1 MNSTRLLAGIAI
13 GAALAFVPFA
23 LRAAD
28 LPKSTQKMLED
39 LKLVGDPIVTDL
51 NEEATNMPAS
61 VVEAAKKEGVV
72 DYSGSIDPKDFDKMT
87 APFRE
92 RFPFIKIRYSSGD
105 QTNRNIKP
113 LVAYKTGNVQVDI
126 VDGLGV
132 NLSDYTSIGAVQK
145 LTDLPNIKTIP
156 ENIRDPNGF
165 WVGPRLQYWCMTYNT
180 NNIKESELPKTW
192 DDLLTDPSMRGGR
205 LGIINRPNN
214 FMIMLWG
221 NKGPAWSENFMDKL
235 FNDVFPQFRKEAS
248 DTAVDLV
255 GAGEM
260 DVAFPTA
267 GYRTYASQQ
276 KGAPVSWHCPTPVP
290 LSFSALVLM
299 NKSPHS
305 NAAKLYINWYLSK
318 EGQISQYYGD
328 KSPPTHK
335 DLQDPRFVVY
345 SDQIV
350 GKPLAIRYP
359 KLLEEDMSK
368 VAAMWDDKWQKA
380 SARRR

>member
-1 MNSTRLLAGIAI
+1 MIRARIFIVSV
-13 GAALAFVPFA
+13 ALTAVFA
-23 LRAAD
+23 LSSVRAAD

-39 LKLVGDPIVTDL
+39 LKLIGDPIVADL
-51 NEEATNMPAS
+51 DAEANSMPAS

-92 RFPFIKIRYSSGD
+92 RYPFIKIKYSSGD
-105 QTNRNIKP
+105 QNTRNIKP
-113 LVAYKTGNVQVDI
+113 LVAYKTGRVLVDI

-145 LTDLPNIKTIP
+145 LSDIPNVQNIP
-156 ENIRDPNGF
+156 AEIRDPNGF

-180 NNIKESELPKTW
+180 NNMKVSELPKTW
-192 DDLLTDPSMRGGR
+192 DDLLTSPAMRGGR

-221 NKGPAWSENFMDKL
+221 AKGPAWSENFMDKL

-260 DVAFPTA
+260 DISFPTA
-267 GYRTYASQQ
+267 GYRTFAAHA
-276 KGAPVSWHCPTPVP
+276 KGSPVAWHCPEPVP

-299 NKSPHS
+299 NKSPHA

-335 DLQDPRFVVY
+335 ALQDDRFVVY

-350 GKPLAIRYP
+350 GKPTAVRYP

-368 VAAMWDDKWQKA
+368 VAALWDDKWQKA
-380 SARRR
+380 SSRRR

>member
-1 MNSTRLLAGIAI
+1 MIWARVFTVMAALT
-13 GAALAFVPFA
+13 AALALTPA
-23 LRAAD
+23 RAAE

-39 LKLVGDPIVTDL
+39 LKLTGDPIVADL
-51 NEEATNMPAS
+51 NAEANSMPAS
-61 VVEAAKKEGVV
+61 VIEAAKKEGVV

-92 RFPFIKIRYSSGD
+92 RYPFIKIKYSSGD
-105 QTNRNIKP
+105 QNTRNIKP
-113 LVAYKTGNVQVDI
+113 LVAYKTGRVLVDI

-132 NLSDYTSIGAVQK
+132 NLSDYTAAGAVQK
-145 LTDLPNIKTIP
+145 LSDIPNIKTIP
-156 ENIRDPNGF
+156 AEIRDPNGL

-180 NNIKESELPKTW
+180 NNMKESELPKTW
-192 DDLLTDPSMRGGR
+192 DDLLTSPAMRGGR

-221 NKGPAWSENFMDKL
+221 AKGPAWSENFMDKL

-260 DVAFPTA
+260 DITFPTA
-267 GYRTYASQQ
+267 GYRTFSAHA
-276 KGAPVSWHCPTPVP
+276 KGSPVAWHCPEPVP

-299 NKSPHS
+299 NKSPHP

-335 DLQDPRFVVY
+335 ALQDDRFVVY

-350 GKPLAIRYP
+350 GKPTAIRYP

-368 VAAMWDDKWQKA
+368 VAALWDDKWQKA
-380 SARRR
+380 SSRRR